1 MFTGLIEKV
10 GQIAGIQEIP
20 DALQFKISCEPIAM
34 ELIIG
39 DSIAVDGVC
48 LTAIKKEKN
57 NFWVEAVRESM
68 NRTSLGKRKEGDLV
82 NLEQSLRIGQKLAGH
97 FVQGHVDATGTV
109 TGLDQ
114 QGSMYWLTVEY
125 PDSLNRFIIEKGSI
139 AIDGISLTVARKERS
154 KIRIA
159 IIPHTFKNTNLKTK
173 SISDLVNLEV
183 DMMAK
188 YIENMVSLQ
197 VKEKKTKLTESWIKE
212 QGF

>member
-10 GQIAGIQEIP
+10 GQISGIQEIP
-20 DALQFKISCEPIAM
+20 DALQFKISCEPIAK
-34 ELIIG
+34 ELNIG

-57 NFWVEAVRESM
+57 NFWVEAVRETL
-68 NRTSLGKRKEGDLV
+68 NRTSLCKRKKGDLV
-82 NLEQSLRIGQKLAGH
+82 NLEQSLRIGQKLGGH

-109 TGLDQ
+109 VGLKQ
-114 QGSMYWLTVEY
+114 QGSMQWLTVEY
-125 PDSLNRFIIEKGSI
+125 PDSLNRYIIEKGSI

-154 KIRIA
+154 KISIA
-159 IIPHTFKNTNLKTK
+159 IISHTFSNTNLKTK
-173 SISDLVNLEV
+173 SIADLVNLEV

-188 YIENMVSLQ
+188 YIENMMSPQ
-197 VKEKKTKLTESWIKE
+197 VKENEAKLSEDWIKE